1 MQVMV
6 VDLCGTLIL
15 ENTTHGYLRSIP
27 FPRHIA
33 LCHRL
38 LQGRLGMIANKVAGR
53 DVSREMQIGALR
65 GWPYKKLAEYAQ
77 SYVSNAVKQKVSA
90 SVQRELMKARQEGA
104 RIYLATCSLEP
115 IAEAVASTFSLDGY
129 VASKL
134 EFDSAYHCTGR
145 ISTDVTGIKWRTL
158 CEQFPEIQSAEVT
171 VYTDNPE
178 DVDLKG
184 AAAFFHYLGPPAETP
199 SV

>member
-1 MQVMV
+1 MKVTI

-15 ENTTHGYLRSIP
+15 ENTTHGYLRSLP
-27 FPRHIA
+27 FPLHIA
-33 LCHRL
+33 LYNQL
-38 LQGRLGMIANKVAGR
+38 LQGRLGMIANRVAGR

-65 GWPYKKLAEYAQ
+65 GWPYERLAEHAQ
-77 SYVSNAVKQKVSA
+77 SYVRSAVKQKVSA
-90 SVQRELMKARQEGA
+90 PVQRELMRARQEGA

-115 IAEAVASTFSLDGY
+115 IAEAVAGAFSLDGY

-134 EFDSAYHCTGR
+134 EFDSEYHCTGR

-158 CEQFPEIQSAEVT
+158 CEQFPEIQSAEIT

-178 DVDLKG
+178 DVDLRG
-184 AAAFFHYLGPPAETP
+184 AATFFHYLGP

>member
-1 MQVMV
+1 MKVTV

-15 ENTTHGYLRSIP
+15 ENTTHGYLRAIP
-27 FPRHIA
+27 FPLHIA
-33 LCHRL
+33 LYNRL
-38 LQGRLGMIANKVAGR
+38 LQGRLGRIANRVAGR
-53 DVSREMQIGALR
+53 DVSREMLIGALR
-65 GWPYKKLAEYAQ
+65 GWPYKRLAEHAQ
-77 SYVSNAVKQKVSA
+77 AYVRSAVKLKVSA
-90 SVQRELMKARQEGA
+90 SVQQELMKARQEGA

-115 IAEAVASTFSLDGY
+115 IAEAVVGAFALDGY

-158 CEQFPEIQSAEVT
+158 CEQFPEIQSAEIT

-178 DVDLKG
+178 DVDLRG
-184 AAAFFHYLGPPAETP
+184 AATFFHYLGPP
-199 SV
+199 V

>member
-1 MQVMV
+1 MKVTV

-27 FPRHIA
+27 FPLHIA
-33 LCHRL
+33 LYNRL
-38 LQGRLGMIANKVAGR
+38 LQGRLGMIANRVAGR

-65 GWPYKKLAEYAQ
+65 GWPYKRLAEYAQ
-77 SYVSNAVKQKVSA
+77 SYVRSAVKQKVSA
-90 SVQRELMKARQEGA
+90 SVHQELMKARQEGA

-115 IAEAVASTFSLDGY
+115 IAEAVAGAFSLDGY

-158 CEQFPEIQSAEVT
+158 CEQFPEIQSAEIT

-178 DVDLKG
+178 DIDLRG
-184 AAAFFHYLGPPAETP
+184 AATFFHYLGPP
-199 SV
+199 V

>member
-1 MQVMV
+1 MKVTV

-27 FPRHIA
+27 FPLHIA
-33 LCHRL
+33 LYNRL
-38 LQGRLGMIANKVAGR
+38 LQGRLGRIANRVAGR
-53 DVSREMQIGALR
+53 DVSREMLIGALR
-65 GWPYKKLAEYAQ
+65 GWPYKRLAEHAQ
-77 SYVSNAVKQKVSA
+77 AYVRSAVKLKVSA
-90 SVQRELMKARQEGA
+90 SVQQELMKARQEGA

-115 IAEAVASTFSLDGY
+115 IAEAVVGAFALDGY

-158 CEQFPEIQSAEVT
+158 CEQFPEIQSAEIT

-178 DVDLKG
+178 DVDLRG
-184 AAAFFHYLGPPAETP
+184 AATFFHYLGPP
-199 SV
+199 V